1 MPLPMFKVNQITP
14 LLINLLFNKTP
25 VMKKILLVLM
35 LAIAANCVSAQD
47 FKKVKI
53 AVGILKWEDAKNEL
67 DKLANDP
74 KAKDKPEFYY
84 YQARIYASL
93 FKDAALR
100 AKYPNA
106 SEVAAAA
113 LEKYASMDAGFAK
126 IKELGGVEPYFDM
139 YATYFQTGVNVFN
152 EKSWLPAA
160 ENFVKAIY
168 YIDIIIKNK
177 WAASPTLTMDT
188 TALLYAGYAFQNA
201 NQMDDAAKYYGRLAD
216 SKVNE
221 AVYLDL
227 YRFLVQHYTKTNNEA
242 SFFKYLGLGKEIY
255 PKEAWD
261 DYEVD
266 FFDNNYDLAKK
277 TSLYDTEDAAGKLTE
292 EKYLRFGDLFINVKN
307 KEKDL
312 DSATQVK
319 YTLKAAD
326 AFKKAY
332 QLNSTNAAAIFN
344 VGVIY
349 YNIFGEYDDRMS
361 QNIRALRSIS
371 TANEEEFAVKKA
383 AAKTPQ
389 AKAAVNKAAADKLAA
404 AQAPLKQLNA
414 AMDVEVQKNIDISI
428 DALEK
433 SFAALKDKKEKTK
446 RDNNL
451 LNNCA
456 RYLANLYEVKRNKFR
471 GKDPQK
477 FDMYEAKYKE
487 FDALQNSFN

>member
-1 MPLPMFKVNQITP
+1 
-14 LLINLLFNKTP
+14 
-25 VMKKILLVLM
+25 MKKILLVLL
-35 LAIAANCVSAQD
+35 LAATAQISIAQD
-47 FKKVKI
+47 FKKLKN
-53 AVGILKWEDAKNEL
+53 AVIITKWEDAKTEV

-74 KAKDKPEFYY
+74 KVKDKPEFYY
-84 YQARIYASL
+84 YQARIYASI
-93 FKDAALR
+93 FKDATLR
-100 AKYPNA
+100 AKYPKSN
-106 SEVAAAA
+106 EVAAAA

-126 IKELGGVEPYFDM
+126 IKEFGGVEPYFDM
-139 YATYFQTGVNVFN
+139 YATYFQLGVNVFN

-160 ENFVKAIY
+160 ESFVKAIK
-168 YIDIIIKNK
+168 YIDIIIQNK

-188 TALLYAGYAFQNA
+188 TALLYTGYSYQNA

-221 AVYLDL
+221 AIYLDL

-242 SFFKYLGLGKEIY
+242 SFFKYLALGKEVY
-255 PKEAWD
+255 PKEVWD
-261 DYEVD
+261 DYEID
-266 FFDNNYDLAKK
+266 FIDTNYDLAKK
-277 TSLYDTEDAAGKLTE
+277 TSLYDTEDAAGKLSE
-292 EKYLRFGDLFINVKN
+292 QKYLQFGDLFVNVKN

-312 DSATQVK
+312 DSATQIK

-326 AFKKAY
+326 AFQKAY
-332 QLNSTNAAAIFN
+332 QKNSANAAAIFN

-349 YNIFGEYDDRMS
+349 YNIFGEYDDKVS
-361 QNIRALRSIS
+361 TNIRTLRAIS
-371 TANEEEFAVKKA
+371 TANEEEFAAKKA

-404 AQAPLKQLNA
+404 SQAPLKQQNA
-414 AMDVEVQKNIDISI
+414 AIDVDLQKNIDLSI

-433 SFAALKDKKEKTK
+433 SFVALKGKSEKTK

-451 LNNCA
+451 LNNCV
-456 RYLANLYEVKRNKFR
+456 RYLTNLYEIKRNKFR

-477 FDMYEAKYKE
+477 YDMYEAKYKE

>member
-1 MPLPMFKVNQITP
+1 
-14 LLINLLFNKTP
+14 
-25 VMKKILLVLM
+25 MKKILLVFLF
-35 LAIAANCVSAQD
+35 AAVAQISIAQD

-53 AVGILKWEDAKNEL
+53 AVGILKWEDAKTEV

-74 KAKDKPEFYY
+74 KAKDKPELYY
-84 YQARIYASL
+84 YQARIYAAL
-93 FKDAALR
+93 FKDTTLR
-100 AKYPNA
+100 KKYSKAN
-106 SEVAAAA
+106 EVATSA
-113 LEKYASMDAGFAK
+113 LEKYATMDVGFTK

-139 YATYFQTGVNVFN
+139 YATYFQIGVNVFN
-152 EKSWLPAA
+152 DKSWLQAA
-160 ENFVKAIY
+160 QNFVKAID

-188 TALLYAGYAFQNA
+188 TALLYAGYAYQNA

-221 AVYLDL
+221 AIYLDL
-227 YRFLVQHYTKTNNEA
+227 YRFLLQHYTKSNNEA
-242 SFFKYLGLGKEIY
+242 SFFKYLAIGKEIY
-255 PKEAWD
+255 AKEQWD

-266 FFDNNYDLAKK
+266 FIDTNYDLAKK
-277 TSLYDTEDAAGKLTE
+277 TLLYDTEDAAGKLTE
-292 EKYLRFGDLFINVKN
+292 QKYLQFGDLFINVKN

-319 YTLKAAD
+319 YTLKAAE

-332 QLNSTNAAAIFN
+332 QLNSANAAAIFN

-349 YNIFGEYDDRMS
+349 YNFFVEYDDKVS
-361 QNIRALRSIS
+361 ANIRSLRSIS
-371 TANEEEFAVKKA
+371 TSNEDEFAAKKA

-389 AKAAVNKAAADKLAA
+389 TKAAVNKAATDKLAA
-404 AQAPLKQLNA
+404 AQAPLKQLNIA
-414 AMDVEVQKNIDISI
+414 LDIDVQKNIDFSI

-433 SFAALKDKKEKTK
+433 SFLSLKDKSEKTK

-451 LNNCA
+451 LNNCV
-456 RYLANLYEVKRNKFR
+456 RYLTNLYEIKRNKFR

-477 FDMYEAKYKE
+477 YDLYEAKYKE
-487 FDALQNSFN
+487 FDALQNSYN